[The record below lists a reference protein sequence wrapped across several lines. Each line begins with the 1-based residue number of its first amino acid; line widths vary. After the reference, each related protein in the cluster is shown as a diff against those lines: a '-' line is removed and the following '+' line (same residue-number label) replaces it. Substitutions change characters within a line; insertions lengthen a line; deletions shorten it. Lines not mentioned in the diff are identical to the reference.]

1 MGAYGGLYLHLI
13 MKVYR
18 DINQLP
24 SFRNAVITIGTFDGV
39 HEGHRR
45 IIGHLKQEAE
55 KIDGE
60 TVIITFHPHP
70 RKVVSSAILGIRLI
84 NTLDEK
90 IELLENTGIDHLAI
104 VPFTE
109 VFANQP
115 AEDYIQNFL
124 IEKFHPHT
132 IIIGY
137 DHRFGRDRQGDYRL
151 LEKMA
156 PVFNYVLKEIPKHV
170 LDEIAISSTNIRE
183 AIIHSD
189 IETANK
195 LLGYD
200 FFFEGVVID
209 GDKLGRKLGYP
220 TANLKSIDDEKI
232 VLGNGIYAVYV
243 EIVNNKRQV
252 ASEESHSPLT
262 TPSAADPV
270 PPSASAV
277 AQGLP
282 KARHHLRFKG
292 MMSIGF
298 RPTVDGKKRVVEVN
312 IFDFDKEIYGQRIR
326 VYVKKYLRPEIKFN
340 SLDELIEQIGQDK
353 IESLKVL

>member
-1 MGAYGGLYLHLI
+1 

-18 DINQLP
+18 DIEQLP
-24 SFRNAVITIGTFDGV
+24 AFRNAVITIGTFDGV
-39 HEGHRR
+39 HQGHRQ
-45 IIGHLKQEAE
+45 IIEHLQQEAR
-55 KIDGE
+55 KINGE
-60 TVIITFHPHP
+60 TIMITFHPHP

-84 NTLDEK
+84 NTLHEK
-90 IELLENTGIDHLAI
+90 IELLEKTGVDHLAI

-115 AEDYIQNFL
+115 AEDYVHNFL

-151 LEKMA
+151 LEKMSA
-156 PVFNYVLKEIPKHV
+156 HNNYILKEIPKHM

-183 AIIHSD
+183 AIIHGD

-220 TANLKSIDDEKI
+220 TANLKLTDDEKI
-232 VLGNGIYAVYV
+232 HLGDGIYAVYV
-243 EIVNNKRQV
+243 EFPINPKSQF
-252 ASEESHSPLT
+252 LT
-262 TPSAADPV
+262 SKV
-270 PPSASAV
+270 
-277 AQGLP
+277 
-282 KARHHLRFKG
+282 FKG

-298 RPTVDGKKRVVEVN
+298 RPTVDAKKRVIEVN
-312 IFDFDKEIYGQRIR
+312 IFDFDKDIYGETIR
-326 VYVKKYLRPEIKFN
+326 VYVKKYLRAEVKFN
-340 SLDELIEQIGQDK
+340 NLDDLVKQIGEDK
-353 IESLKVL
+353 VESLKCL

>member
-1 MGAYGGLYLHLI
+1 MFNFQCSIFNYQLVLLSI

-18 DINQLP
+18 NIEQLP
-24 SFRNAVITIGTFDGV
+24 AFRNAVVTIGTFDGV
-39 HEGHRR
+39 HEGHRK
-45 IIGHLKQEAE
+45 IIAHLKQEAE
-55 KIDGE
+55 TINGE

-90 IELLENTGIDHLAI
+90 IELLAKMGIDNLAI

-156 PVFNYVLKEIPKHV
+156 SVDNYVLKEIPKQV

-189 IETANK
+189 IDTANK

-200 FFFEGVVID
+200 FFF
-209 GDKLGRKLGYP
+209 
-220 TANLKSIDDEKI
+220 
-232 VLGNGIYAVYV
+232 
-243 EIVNNKRQV
+243 
-252 ASEESHSPLT
+252 
-262 TPSAADPV
+262 
-270 PPSASAV
+270 
-277 AQGLP
+277 
-282 KARHHLRFKG
+282 
-292 MMSIGF
+292 
-298 RPTVDGKKRVVEVN
+298 
-312 IFDFDKEIYGQRIR
+312 
-326 VYVKKYLRPEIKFN
+326 
-340 SLDELIEQIGQDK
+340 
-353 IESLKVL
+353 

>member
-1 MGAYGGLYLHLI
+1 MQVH
-13 MKVYR
+13 R
-18 DINQLP
+18 DIDQLP
-24 SFRNAVITIGTFDGV
+24 PFRNAVITVGTFDGV
-39 HEGHRR
+39 HEGHRK
-45 IIGHLKQEAE
+45 IIEHLKQEAE
-55 KIDGE
+55 KIHGE

-90 IELLENTGIDHLAI
+90 IELLEKTGIDHLAI

-124 IEKFHPHT
+124 IAKFRPHT
-132 IIIGY
+132 VIIGY

-156 PVFNYVLKEIPKHV
+156 PVYNYVLKEIPKHM

-183 AIIHSD
+183 AIIHGD
-189 IETANK
+189 VDTANK

-220 TANLKSIDDEKI
+220 TANLKITDEEKI
-232 VLGNGIYAVYV
+232 HLGDGIYAVYV
-243 EIVNNKRQV
+243 EFPVNSQIGMLKSKV
-252 ASEESHSPLT
+252 
-262 TPSAADPV
+262 
-270 PPSASAV
+270 
-277 AQGLP
+277 
-282 KARHHLRFKG
+282 FKG

-298 RPTVDGKKRVVEVN
+298 RPTVDAKKRVIEVN
-312 IFDFDKEIYGQRIR
+312 IFEFAEDIYGETIR
-326 VYVKKYLRPEIKFN
+326 VYVKKYLRAEAKFN
-340 SLDELIEQIGQDK
+340 NLDELVKQIDQDK
-353 IESLKVL
+353 IESLRVL